1 MEYRGGMIVLLRFV
15 IYTDQPISVILIGA
29 QKGRFCAREWNFL
42 QLVRRKGDSAHGR
55 GGEWRKWRKGR
66 DEEGFAALRAP
77 RPFLLAGGALAKRLL
92 SRSYAAEAAILFP
105 PTTLQEQALDG
116 SGRKQN
122 QHRFR
127 DANSLIINA
136 LRRGR
141 DSNPRNLSV
150 QQFSRLP

>member
-1 MEYRGGMIVLLRFV
+1 MQAHFLPNLIHQEMRGV
-15 IYTDQPISVILIGA
+15 S
-29 QKGRFCAREWNFL
+29 
-42 QLVRRKGDSAHGR
+42 
-55 GGEWRKWRKGR
+55 GR
-66 DEEGFAALRAP
+66 DEEGLAALRGGPGFAALRAP

-105 PTTLQEQALDG
+105 PTTLHEQALAG

>member
-1 MEYRGGMIVLLRFV
+1 MRGV
-15 IYTDQPISVILIGA
+15 S
-29 QKGRFCAREWNFL
+29 
-42 QLVRRKGDSAHGR
+42 
-55 GGEWRKWRKGR
+55 GR
-66 DEEGFAALRAP
+66 DEEGLAALRGGPGFAALRAP